1 MKRSHPTRRSLWAL
15 DTGDMLYLGRLATP
29 FVGVA
34 LVAAAVFA
42 WLSDAVGDHDGITAF
57 DAPAAAWIA
66 THRTLAEGQ
75 AGLVVANAT
84 GPAALLALTV
94 LLSALLWWRGASRQA
109 LILASGVA
117 ISYVAGGLAK
127 LAEHRPRPT
136 APINLTPEVEP
147 SFPSGHVLVVSTLL
161 GLLIL
166 LAWTRLS
173 RAVRVAAV
181 STAVVAIAAVAVDRL
196 VVGAHWITDVV
207 GAITLSLVIVSA
219 AAAACRVAEA
229 REGPAPV
236 AAGAT
241 LSVGGCG
248 ERGKRGWGQSP

>member
-1 MKRSHPTRRSLWAL
+1 MKRGHPTRRLLWAR
-15 DTGDMLYLGRLATP
+15 DSGDMHYLGRLATP

-34 LVAAAVFA
+34 LLAASAFA
-42 WLSDAVGDHDGITAF
+42 WLSDAVGDHDGITAV
-57 DAPAAAWIA
+57 DAPTAAWIA

-84 GPAALLALTV
+84 GPAALLALTS
-94 LLSALLWWRGASRQA
+94 LLSALLWRRGASTQA

-117 ISYVAGGLAK
+117 ISYVAGGLVK
-127 LAEHRPRPT
+127 LAAHRPRPT
-136 APINLTPEVEP
+136 APINLAPEAEP

-166 LAWTRLS
+166 LAWSRLS
-173 RAVRVAAV
+173 RAMRVAAV
-181 STAVVAIAAVAVDRL
+181 TTAVVAIAAVAVDRL

-207 GAITLSLVIVSA
+207 GAIALSLVIVSA
-219 AAAACRVAEA
+219 AAAAYRVTEA
-229 REGPAPV
+229 RKGTAPV

-241 LSVGGCG
+241 VSAG
-248 ERGKRGWGQSP
+248 